1 MFLYANNY
9 EDTKDGRE
17 TLGYFQNMDEAI
29 EVFRNGARMAKG
41 TTTEKGLVKSYF
53 ANPFGPM
60 QKQDETDML
69 LQKYFDAFYKKGIKV
84 GQIRTCL
91 GIEGMESKGPRVAA
105 IKLFEAIN
113 EL

>member
-1 MFLYANNY
+1 
-9 EDTKDGRE
+9 
-17 TLGYFQNMDEAI
+17 
-29 EVFRNGARMAKG
+29 
-41 TTTEKGLVKSYF
+41 
-53 ANPFGPM
+53 M